1 MTIESK
7 MLYGACFTRIEENHI
22 DPFLDS
28 ANKIS
33 RLTFLFN

>member
-7 MLYGACFTRIEENHI
+7 MLYGACFTCIEENHI

-28 ANKIS
+28 ANKIR